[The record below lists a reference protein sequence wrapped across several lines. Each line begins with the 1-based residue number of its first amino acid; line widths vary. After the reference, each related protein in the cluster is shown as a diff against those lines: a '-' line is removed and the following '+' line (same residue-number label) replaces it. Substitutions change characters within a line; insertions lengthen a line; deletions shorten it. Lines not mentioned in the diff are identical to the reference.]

1 MIYLLDDNKNRQTDF
16 GWDAEKLASYSDI
29 ITPIYV
35 FSDMTDELK
44 KKMFSSGSIVLFH
57 ESFFDNPL
65 NSLEKNSKKIREKL
79 VEFAGKNTDFI
90 LVLFSGSKDERKLK
104 HNIGH
109 IPVSELYTN
118 LELFL
123 TTYGSGTL
131 DIGTLLYGQ
140 NSKIEEQLLKKLIAL
155 NKEIGNKTIDDSAYS
170 NIVIKTFEQ
179 EIDEIFENAT
189 YESFFSDDISDE
201 YLDEVVTEWFMENEY
216 QNVFIPLCFGSTLSD
231 YNGLR
236 LASHIR
242 CTATPNRL
250 KNIFIYGFVDL
261 SKLLDNKHF
270 DILKT
275 KNVHL
280 IDYSTKAFENSL
292 TINSVDLSPI
302 EFKAEIRKLQLDP
315 PRDNHKISNEWAIY
329 RWAKTIEAIDE
340 DIEKVIKEVDSK
352 LYFKYLKT
360 IYPISTTSLMDESQL
375 RVTYSGG
382 PKVLFIDDEAEKGW
396 YEIFCDIL
404 YEKNKILNFEHIGQE
419 LEAKTRAEIIDLC
432 IEKIE
437 KNDIDI
443 VILDYR
449 LHPDDLYENKISDIT
464 GLQLLKKIKEVNPGI
479 QVIIFSATNKI
490 WNLQEIQSAGAD
502 GFVLK
507 ESPENSIDS
516 KFTKQSIIHFKNTF
530 SNSLKRFFLK
540 ELFTITAE
548 IENNLNLKIN
558 IGDSDFEFFISDL
571 LKQIKIINSAAKK
584 IDLSDSMSLDI
595 VFLNCYNFL
604 EKFKNFYLNEV
615 DYKFVLG
622 LQEEVMNRYIYRN
635 SLVVNEG
642 TFIRINKNDSPSW
655 FHSMAG
661 LFIDYFCICQKDDK
675 MILDLNKIKD
685 KRNNYIHGTKL
696 FFDRNE
702 LLMILRLC
710 SRITS
715 KIKE

>member
-1 MIYLLDDNKNRQTDF
+1 MIYILDDNRNRQEDF
-16 GWDAEKLASYSDI
+16 GWSSERLASFSEI
-29 ITPIYV
+29 ITPIY
-35 FSDMTDELK
+35 FSSEMNDELK
-44 KKMFSSGSIVLFH
+44 RKIFSSGSIVLFH
-57 ESFFDNPL
+57 ESFFDNPQNL
-65 NSLEKNSKKIREKL
+65 LEKDSRKIREKL
-79 VEFAGKNTDFI
+79 VEFAEKNTDFMLI
-90 LVLFSGSKDERKLK
+90 FFSGSKDERKRK
-104 HNIGH
+104 KNIGH

-118 LELFL
+118 LEVFL
-123 TTYGSGTL
+123 TTYKLGTI
-131 DIGTLLYGQ
+131 DIGMLLYGK
-140 NSKIEEQLLKKLIAL
+140 NSKIEEQLLTQLIAL
-155 NKEIGNKTIDDSAYS
+155 NKDIGNETIDDSAYS
-170 NIVIKTFEQ
+170 NVVIKTFEQ

-201 YLDEVVTEWFMENEY
+201 YLDEVVKEWFMEDEY

-242 CTATPNRL
+242 CTATPNRY
-250 KNIFIYGFVDL
+250 KNIFIYGFVHL
-261 SKLLDNKHF
+261 SKLLDNKYF

-280 IDYSTKAFENSL
+280 IDYSVKAFENAL
-292 TINSVDLSPI
+292 TLNSVQLSPGD
-302 EFKAEIRKLQLDP
+302 FKTEVKKLKLDP

-329 RWAKTIEAIDE
+329 RWAETIEAVDD

-352 LYFKYLKT
+352 LYFKYLQT
-360 IYPISTTSLMDESQL
+360 IYPISATSLIDESQL
-375 RVTYSGG
+375 RVTYNGS
-382 PKVLFIDDEAEKGW
+382 PKVLFIDDDAENGW
-396 YEIFCDIL
+396 YEILCDII
-404 YEKNKILNFEHIGQE
+404 YEKNKISNFVHIGRE
-419 LEAKTRAEIIDLC
+419 LDGLTRSEIIDFC
-432 IEKIE
+432 NEKVG
-437 KNDIDI
+437 NDDIDI

-449 LHPDDLYENKISDIT
+449 LHPDDLYEQKISDIT
-464 GLQLLKKIKEVNPGI
+464 GLKLLKKIKEINPGV
-479 QVIIFSATNKI
+479 QVIVFSATNKI
-490 WNLQEIQSAGAD
+490 WNLQEIQNAGAD

-516 KFTKQSIIHFKNTF
+516 KFTQQSIIHFKNAF

-540 ELFTITAE
+540 ELFTLTTE
-548 IENNLNLKIN
+548 IEKNLNLKVN
-558 IGDSDFEFFISDL
+558 SGDSDFEFFISDL
-571 LKQIKIINSAAKK
+571 LKQVKLINSAAKK
-584 IDLSDSMSLDI
+584 IDLSDSMSMDI
-595 VFLNCYNFL
+595 IFLNCYNFL
-604 EKFKNFYLNEV
+604 EKFKNFYLSEV

-622 LQEEVMNRYIYRN
+622 LQEEEMNRYIYKDN
-635 SLVVNEG
+635 HVVNDG
-642 TFIRINKNDSPSW
+642 KFIRINKNDSPSW

-661 LFIDYFCICQKDDK
+661 LFIDYFCICQIEDK